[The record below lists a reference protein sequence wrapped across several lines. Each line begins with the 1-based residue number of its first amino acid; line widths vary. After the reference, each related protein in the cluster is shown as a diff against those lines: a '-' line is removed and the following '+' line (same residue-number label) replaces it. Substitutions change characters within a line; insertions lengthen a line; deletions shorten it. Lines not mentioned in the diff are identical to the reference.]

1 MNSPT
6 LGRFGFR
13 VGRAFFIPYPGMHY
27 VFMASGFP
35 SSRQEF
41 EMPKRIR

>member
-1 MNSPT
+1 
-6 LGRFGFR
+6 LGRCGFR
-13 VGRAFFIPYPGMHY
+13 EGRAFFIPNPGMHSLI
-27 VFMASGFP
+27 MASGFP